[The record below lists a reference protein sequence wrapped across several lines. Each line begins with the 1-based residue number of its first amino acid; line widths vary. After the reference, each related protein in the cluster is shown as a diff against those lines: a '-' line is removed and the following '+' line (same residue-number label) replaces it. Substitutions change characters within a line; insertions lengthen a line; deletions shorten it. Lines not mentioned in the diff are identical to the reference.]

1 MLEARFTIEHQAGLQ
16 ARPAALFVQVASRF
30 VSRIWVAKGLKKVNA
45 KSIMGVMSL
54 GVRQGDE
61 VTIIIEGEDE
71 SKAMSAIQRLIASN
85 FSDVPHNNASS

>member
-1 MLEARFTIEHQAGLQ
+1 MEARFTIEHQAGLQ

-30 VSRIWVAKGLKKVNA
+30 VSRIWVVKGLKKVNA

-54 GVRQGDE
+54 GIKQGDE
-61 VTIIIEGEDE
+61 VTIIVEGEDE

-85 FSDVPHNNASS
+85 FSEVPHNSASS